1 MPFKGDSSS
10 SSDSSSSAS
19 DSNCSRSP
27 KSYSGSLS
35 LAELFWVSLIG
46 LGIDKLIA
54 SLLACFSALFC
65 AIAPREG
72 LGIDFKTSRFYS
84 LLIRTKRGLNFDFAY
99 LPPVLQIGLDRGCR
113 SDCQIL
119 RLNHHQSRFVFRT
132 ILVLAIGLFVSP
144 QFVRERFR

>member
-1 MPFKGDSSS
+1 MTGRFYGCTLSGDLSKSPFIGDSSS
-10 SSDSSSSAS
+10 SSDSPSSAS

-35 LAELFWVSLIG
+35 FAELIWVSLTG

-84 LLIRTKRGLNFDFAY
+84 LLMRAKKGLKFDFTY
-99 LPPVLQIGLDRGCR
+99 LLPVLQIGLDLGCR
-113 SDCQIL
+113 
-119 RLNHHQSRFVFRT
+119 
-132 ILVLAIGLFVSP
+132 
-144 QFVRERFR
+144 